1 MLCRQCSVVQ
11 WTQECTHVLAG
22 HKKAHNKSH
31 DESHIDDDDKEKL
44 KVRIS
49 KILKLRM
56 KLLRIVKSR

>member
-1 MLCRQCSVVQ
+1 MESSVVQ
-11 WTQECTHVLAG
+11 WTRECTHVLAG

-31 DESHIDDDDKEKL
+31 DERLIDDDDKEKL

-56 KLLRIVKSR
+56 KLLRIVRSR